1 MQRVKLYQTP
11 AETGR
16 PSKMSIVMKPTA
28 SKSEV
33 EDVIHRVEAL
43 GLKADVSSGEFQTVI
58 GVIGD
63 EKKLDFDQIR
73 LMPGVYDAIRIQ
85 VPYRL
90 VSRSYIR
97 KDVVVK
103 VGGIAIG
110 GDNPPVYMCGPCS
123 IESYEQLHRIGKM
136 VKDAGAQVLRGG
148 AYKPRT
154 SVHSFQ
160 GLGVEGLRHLQAVG
174 KDLGL
179 PTVTEVRSEADVE
192 IVAKYADIIQLGAR
206 NMFNQDLIEATA
218 KTGKPILFKRSFAA
232 QIDEYLS
239 FAERIVANRNRN
251 ILLCERG
258 ITPLGGSFKPQT
270 RFTLDLN
277 AVPLLRRETP
287 FPVIADPSHGTG
299 RKDLIAP
306 MSRASIGAG
315 AHGLMIE
322 VHDRPQ
328 EALSD
333 GAQALHPT
341 QLAPII
347 RTCNLLYRTI
357 GASELPFSSDLN
369 NGKDDRQR

>member
-1 MQRVKLYQTP
+1 
-11 AETGR
+11 
-16 PSKMSIVMKPTA
+16 MSIVMKPGDA
-28 SKSEV
+28 KGEV
-33 EDVIHRVEAL
+33 EEVIRRVKAL
-43 GLKADVSSGEFQTVI
+43 GLGTDVSSGEFQTVI

-63 EKKLDFDQIR
+63 EKKLDFDQIK

-103 VGGIAIG
+103 VGDVSMG
-110 GDNPPVYMCGPCS
+110 GDSPPVYMCGPCS
-123 IESYEQLHRIGKM
+123 IESYEQLYRIGKAA
-136 VKDAGAQVLRGG
+136 KEAGAQVLRGG

-160 GLGVEGLRHLQAVG
+160 GLGDEGLEHLQAAG
-174 KDLGL
+174 RDLGL
-179 PTVTEVRSEADVE
+179 PTVTEVRSETEVE
-192 IVAKYADIIQLGAR
+192 IVAKHADIIQIGAR

-218 KTGKPILFKRSFAA
+218 RTGKPILFKRSFAA

-239 FAERIVANRNRN
+239 FAERIVANHNKN
-251 ILLCERG
+251 LLLCERG
-258 ITPLGGSFKPQT
+258 ILPLGGSFKPQT

-277 AVPLLRRETP
+277 AVPILRRETP

-299 RKDLIAP
+299 RRDLIAP

-322 VHDRPQ
+322 VHDRPE

-333 GAQALHPT
+333 GAQALLPSH
-341 QLAPII
+341 LAAII
-347 RTCNLLYRTI
+347 RTCNLLHKTI
-357 GASELPFSSDLN
+357 NESETPFSSDLGD
-369 NGKDDRQR
+369 GKDGHR

>member
-1 MQRVKLYQTP
+1 
-11 AETGR
+11 
-16 PSKMSIVMKPTA
+16 MKPDATGTQLKA
-28 SKSEV
+28 I
-33 EDVIHRVEAL
+33 IHKIESA
-43 GLKADVSSGEFQTVI
+43 GLRADVSTGEFQTVI

-63 EKKLDFDQIR
+63 EKKLDFDQIKM
-73 LMPGVYDAIRIQ
+73 MPGVNDAIRIQ

-97 KDVVVK
+97 KEVVVK
-103 VGGIAIG
+103 VGGISVG
-110 GDNPPVYMCGPCS
+110 GHNSPVYICGPCS
-123 IESYEQLHRIGKM
+123 IESYEQIYRIGKQ
-136 VKDAGAQVLRGG
+136 VKDAGAHILRGG

-160 GLGVEGLRHLQAVG
+160 GLGVEGLKHLRSAG

-179 PTVTEVRSEADVE
+179 PTITEVRSEADVE
-192 IVAKYADIIQLGAR
+192 KVANYADILQIGAR

-239 FAERIVANRNRN
+239 FAERIVANHNRQ
-251 ILLCERG
+251 IMLCERG
-258 ITPLGGSFKPQT
+258 ITPMGGTFKPQT

-277 AVPLLRRETP
+277 AIPVLRRETP

-299 RKDLIAP
+299 RRELVSP
-306 MSRASIGAG
+306 MSRAAIAAG

-333 GAQALHPT
+333 GAQALHPS
-341 QLAPII
+341 QLAGII
-347 RTCNLLYRTI
+347 RTCNVLYKTI
-357 GASELPFSSDLN
+357 SEGETPFASDLPDAN
-369 NGKDDRQR
+369 DQG

>member
-1 MQRVKLYQTP
+1 
-11 AETGR
+11 
-16 PSKMSIVMKPTA
+16 MSIVMKPDSTRA
-28 SKSEV
+28 QIDEV
-33 EDVIHRVEAL
+33 IRKIESL
-43 GLKADVSSGEFQTVI
+43 GLNADVSSGEFQTVI

-97 KDVVVK
+97 REVVVK
-103 VGGIAIG
+103 VGGISIG
-110 GDNPPVYMCGPCS
+110 GDNPPAYMCGPCS
-123 IESYEQLHRIGKM
+123 IESYEQLYRLGKE
-136 VKDAGAQVLRGG
+136 VKEAGAHVLRGG

-160 GLGVEGLRHLQAVG
+160 GLGVEGLEHLRAVG
-174 KDLGL
+174 KDLDI
-179 PTVTEVRSEADVE
+179 PTVTEVRSEGDVE
-192 IVAKYADIIQLGAR
+192 TVAKYADIIQIGAR

-218 KTGKPILFKRSFAA
+218 RTGKPILFKRSFAA

-239 FAERIVANRNRN
+239 FAERIVANRNRH

-277 AVPLLRRETP
+277 AVPVLRRETP

-299 RKDLIAP
+299 RRDLIAP
-306 MSRASIGAG
+306 MSRASIAAG

-333 GAQALHPT
+333 GAQALHPK
-341 QLAPII
+341 QLAGII
-347 RTCNLLYRTI
+347 RTCNLLYKTI
-357 GASELPFSSDLN
+357 SESETPFSSDPRDGN
-369 NGKDDRQR
+369 AQN

>member
-1 MQRVKLYQTP
+1 
-11 AETGR
+11 
-16 PSKMSIVMKPTA
+16 MSIVMKPSATKA
-28 SKSEV
+28 EV
-33 EDVIHRVEAL
+33 DDVIHRVEAL
-43 GLKADVSSGEFQTVI
+43 GLRADVSSGEFQTVI

-63 EKKLDFDQIR
+63 EKKLDFDQVK

-90 VSRSYIR
+90 MSRGYIR

-103 VGGIAIG
+103 VGGISIG
-110 GDNPPVYMCGPCS
+110 GDNPPVYMAGPCS
-123 IESYEQLHRIGKM
+123 IESYEQLYRIGKM
-136 VKDAGAQVLRGG
+136 VKEAGAHVLRGG

-160 GLGVEGLRHLQAVG
+160 GLGIEGLKHLKAAG
-174 KDLGL
+174 RDLGI
-179 PTVTEVRSEADVE
+179 PTVTEVRSEGDVE
-192 IVAKYADIIQLGAR
+192 TVARYADMIQIGAR

-239 FAERIVANRNRN
+239 FAERIVANHNRN

-258 ITPLGGSFKPQT
+258 ITPMGGSFKPQT

-277 AVPLLRRETP
+277 AVPVLRRETP

-299 RKDLIAP
+299 RRDLIAP
-306 MSRASIGAG
+306 MSRASIAAG

-322 VHDRPQ
+322 VHDRPE

-333 GAQALHPT
+333 GAQALQPS

-347 RTCNLLYRTI
+347 RTCNTLYKTI
-357 GASELPFSSDLN
+357 SQSEVPFSSDVA
-369 NGKDDRQR
+369 NGKDDRKH